1 MTRAV
6 IAGYA
11 RTPFHFANK
20 GKLVGVRP
28 DDLAAIAIKGLVE
41 RTGVDP
47 KTLEDVVLGT
57 AYPEAEQ
64 GSNIARLA
72 ALLAGLPIEL
82 GGITMNR
89 FCGSSMS
96 AIHYAV
102 GQIAIGAGEA
112 FIAGGIESMTRV
124 PQGGFN
130 HSPNP
135 RFPNAKLGGKAQN
148 DPGILLDAYISM
160 GETAENVARQF
171 NISRAD
177 QEKLAYVSQMKAA
190 EAQREGRLRDEIVP
204 VKTADGIVDQDGT
217 LRPGTTLE
225 GLAGLKPAFRA
236 DGSVTA
242 GTSSPLT
249 DGAAMTLI
257 TSEEYAKRHGLDI
270 LGRIRSVAIAG
281 VPPEIMGMGPV
292 PASQKALAR
301 AGLTIKDIDVVE
313 INEAFGSQA
322 VASIRELAIPMEKIN
337 IDGGGIS
344 IGHPL
349 GATGARITAKA
360 AQIMKR
366 EGKRFALAT
375 QCIGGGQ
382 GIATVIEAV

>member
-1 MTRAV
+1 
-6 IAGYA
+6 
-11 RTPFHFANK
+11 
-20 GKLVGVRP
+20 
-28 DDLAAIAIKGLVE
+28 
-41 RTGVDP
+41 
-47 KTLEDVVLGT
+47 
-57 AYPEAEQ
+57 
-64 GSNIARLA
+64 
-72 ALLAGLPIEL
+72 
-82 GGITMNR
+82 
-89 FCGSSMS
+89 MS

-112 FIAGGIESMTRV
+112 FIAGGVESMTRV

-135 RFPNAKLGGKAQN
+135 RFKGKAQH
-148 DPGILLDAYISM
+148 DPDIFLDAYISM
-160 GETAENVARQF
+160 GETAENVARKF
-171 NISRAD
+171 NVSRAD
-177 QEKLAYVSQMKAA
+177 QEKLAWVSQMKAA

-204 VKTADGIVDQDGT
+204 VRIGDGKTAEGIVDQDGT

-225 GLAGLKPAFRA
+225 GLAALKPAFRP

-257 TSEEYAKRHGLDI
+257 TSEDYAKRHGLEV

-301 AGLTIKDIDVVE
+301 AGLSIRDIDVVE

-322 VASIRELAIPMEKIN
+322 VASIRELAIPMEKVN

-366 EGKRFALAT
+366 EGKRYALAT

>member
-1 MTRAV
+1 MTSDTRAV

-11 RTPFHFANK
+11 RTSFHFAKK
-20 GKLVGVRP
+20 GALAGVRP
-28 DDLAAIAIKGLVE
+28 DDLAAIAIRAV
-41 RTGVDP
+41 VDRAGIDP
-47 KTLEDVVLGT
+47 ATLEDVVLGC

-72 ALLAGLPIEL
+72 SLLAGLPIEL

-96 AIHYAV
+96 AIHYAA
-102 GQIAIGAGEA
+102 GQIALGAGHA
-112 FIAGGIESMTRV
+112 FIAGGVESMTRV

-130 HSPNP
+130 HSPNS
-135 RFPNAKLGGKAQN
+135 RFKGRAQN
-148 DPGILLDAYISM
+148 EPDVMLDAYISM
-160 GETAENVARQF
+160 GETAENVARQYGV
-171 NISRAD
+171 SRAD
-177 QEKLAYVSQMKAA
+177 QERLAYESQMKAA
-190 EAQREGRLRDEIVP
+190 AARAAGRLTDEIVAVP
-204 VKTADGIVDQDGT
+204 TAAGLISEDGC
-217 LRPGTTLE
+217 LRTQTTLE
-225 GLAGLKPAFRA
+225 GLAGLKPAFRE

-242 GTSSPLT
+242 GTASPLT
-249 DGAAMTLI
+249 DGASATLV
-257 TSEEYAKRHGLDI
+257 TSEAYARTNGLAV

-292 PASQKALAR
+292 PATRKALER
-301 AGLTIKDIDVVE
+301 AGLTIAEIDVVE

-322 VASIRELAIPMEKIN
+322 VACIRELGIPMDKVN

-366 EGKRFALAT
+366 DGKRFALAT

-382 GIATVIEAV
+382 GVATVIEAA

>member
-41 RTGVDP
+41 RTGIDP
-47 KTLEDVVLGT
+47 ATLEDVVLGT

-112 FIAGGIESMTRV
+112 FIAGGVESMTRV

-135 RFPNAKLGGKAQN
+135 RFKGKAQN
-148 DPGILLDAYISM
+148 NPDVMLDAYISM
-160 GETAENVARQF
+160 GETAENVAKQF
-171 NISRAD
+171 NVSRAD

-190 EAQREGRLRDEIVP
+190 EAQREARLRDEIVP
-204 VKTADGIVDQDGT
+204 VKTPDGIVDQDGT
-217 LRPGTTLE
+217 LRPQTTLE

-257 TSEEYAKRHGLDI
+257 TSEGYAKRHGLDI

-292 PASQKALAR
+292 PASRKALER
-301 AGLTIKDIDVVE
+301 AGLTIRDIDVVE

-322 VASIRELAIPMEKIN
+322 VASIRQLDIPMEKVN

-366 EGKRFALAT
+366 EGRRYALAT

-382 GIATVIEAV
+382 GIATVVEAV

>member
-6 IAGYA
+6 IVGFT

-20 GKLVGVRP
+20 GKLAGVRP

-41 RTGVDP
+41 RAGIDP
-47 KTLEDVVLGT
+47 MSLEDVVLGV

-72 ALLAGLPIEL
+72 SFLAGLPIEL

-96 AIHYAV
+96 AIHYAA

-112 FIAGGIESMTRV
+112 FIAGGVESMTRV

-135 RFPNAKLGGKAQN
+135 RFKGKGEN
-148 DPGILLDAYISM
+148 KPDIMLEAYISM
-160 GETAENVARQF
+160 GETAENVAKQF
-171 NISRAD
+171 NVSRAD
-177 QEKLAYVSQMKAA
+177 QEKLAYASQMKAA
-190 EAQREGRLRDEIVP
+190 EAQREGRLKDEIVP
-204 VKTADGIVDQDGT
+204 VRTADGVVDADGT

-225 GLAGLKPAFRA
+225 GLAALKPAFRP
-236 DGSVTA
+236 DGVVTA

-249 DGAAMTLI
+249 DGASATLI
-257 TSEEYAKRHGLDI
+257 TSEAYAKANGLDV

-292 PASQKALAR
+292 PASRKALER

-322 VASIRELAIPMEKIN
+322 VASIRELEIPMDKVN
-337 IDGGGIS
+337 IDGGGIA

-366 EGKRFALAT
+366 QGKRLALAT

>member
-1 MTRAV
+1 MRNPDTTAV

-11 RTPFHFANK
+11 RTPFHFARK
-20 GKLVGVRP
+20 GALTGVRP
-28 DDLAAIAIKGLVE
+28 DDLAAIAIRAV
-41 RTGVDP
+41 VDRSGIDP
-47 KTLEDVVLGT
+47 ATLEDVVLGT

-72 ALLAGLPIEL
+72 SLLAGLPIEL

-96 AIHYAV
+96 AIHYAA
-102 GQIAIGAGEA
+102 GQIAIGAGNA
-112 FIAGGIESMTRV
+112 FIAGGVESMTRV

-135 RFPNAKLGGKAQN
+135 RFKGKGEHN
-148 DPGILLDAYISM
+148 PDVMLDAYISM

-171 NISRAD
+171 GVSRAD
-177 QEKLAYVSQMKAA
+177 QEQLAYASQMKAA
-190 EAQREGRLRDEIVP
+190 AAQRAGRLKDEIVAVP
-204 VKTADGIVDQDGT
+204 TENGLVIEDGT
-217 LRPGTTLE
+217 LRPQTTLE
-225 GLAGLKPAFRA
+225 GLAALKPAFRE

-249 DGAAMTLI
+249 DGASATLI
-257 TSEEYAKRHGLDI
+257 TSEAYAKAHGLDI

-292 PASQKALAR
+292 PASRKALQR
-301 AGLTIKDIDVVE
+301 AGLSIADIDVVE

-322 VASIRELAIPMEKIN
+322 VASIRQLEIPIEKVN

-366 EGKRFALAT
+366 EGKQFALAT

>member
-6 IAGYA
+6 IAGFT

-28 DDLAAIAIKGLVE
+28 DDLAAIAIKALVE
-41 RTGVDP
+41 RAGIDP
-47 KTLEDVVLGT
+47 KSLEDVVLGT
-57 AYPEAEQ
+57 AYPEAQQ

-72 ALLAGLPIEL
+72 SLLAGLPIEL

-96 AIHYAV
+96 AIHYAA

-112 FIAGGIESMTRV
+112 FIAGGVESMTRV

-135 RFPNAKLGGKAQN
+135 RFKGKAES
-148 DPGILLDAYISM
+148 DPDVMFDAYISM
-160 GETAENVARQF
+160 GETAENVARQYG
-171 NISRAD
+171 ISRAD
-177 QEKLAYVSQMKAA
+177 QEKHAYVSQMKAA
-190 EAQREGRLRDEIVP
+190 EAQRTGRFKDEIVA
-204 VKTADGIVDQDGT
+204 VKTPDGIVDTDGT
-217 LRPGTTLE
+217 LRPQTTLE
-225 GLAGLKPAFRA
+225 GLAGLKPAFHA

-242 GTSSPLT
+242 GTASPLT
-249 DGAAMTLI
+249 DGASATLI
-257 TSEEYAKRHGLDI
+257 TSEAYARTSGLDI

-292 PASQKALAR
+292 PASLKALAR

-322 VASIRELAIPMEKIN
+322 VASIRELGIPMEKVN
-337 IDGGGIS
+337 IDGGGIA

-382 GIATVIEAV
+382 GIATVIEAI

>member
-1 MTRAV
+1 MTRTV
-6 IAGYA
+6 IAGFA

-20 GKLVGVRP
+20 GKLAGVRP
-28 DDLAAIAIKGLVE
+28 DDLAAVAIQGLVE
-41 RTGVDP
+41 RMGVDP
-47 KTLEDVVLGT
+47 KSLEDVVLGC

-72 ALLAGLPIEL
+72 GFLAGLPIEL

-96 AIHYAV
+96 AIHYAA

-135 RFPNAKLGGKAQN
+135 RFKGKGEKN
-148 DPGILLDAYISM
+148 PDVMLEAYISM
-160 GETAENVARQF
+160 GETAENVARRF
-171 NISRAD
+171 NIARAD
-177 QEKLAYVSQMKAA
+177 QEKLAWASQMKAA
-190 EAQREGRLRDEIVP
+190 EAQREGRLKDEIVP
-204 VKTADGIVDQDGT
+204 VKTADGWIDADGT
-217 LRPGTTLE
+217 LRPNTTLE
-225 GLAGLKPAFRA
+225 ALAALKPAFRP
-236 DGSVTA
+236 DGVVTA

-249 DGAAMTLI
+249 DGAAMTLV
-257 TSEEYAKRHGLDI
+257 TSEAYARTNGLDV
-270 LGRIRSVAIAG
+270 LGRIRSVAVAG

-292 PASQKALAR
+292 PATRKALER
-301 AGLTIKDIDVVE
+301 AGITIRDIDVVE
-313 INEAFGSQA
+313 INEAFSSQA
-322 VASIRELAIPMEKIN
+322 VACIRELGIAMEKVN

-366 EGKRFALAT
+366 QGKRLALAT

>member
-1 MTRAV
+1 MTNAV

-11 RTPFHFANK
+11 RTPFHFAKK
-20 GKLVGVRP
+20 GGLIGVRP
-28 DDLAAIAIKGLVE
+28 DDLAATAIKGLVE
-41 RTGVDP
+41 RTGIDP
-47 KTLEDVVLGT
+47 KTLEDVVLGC

-72 ALLAGLPIEL
+72 LLLAGLPIEI

-102 GQIAIGAGEA
+102 GQIAIGAGDA
-112 FIAGGIESMTRV
+112 FIAGGVESMTRV

-135 RFPNAKLGGKAQN
+135 RFKGPKE
-148 DPGILLDAYISM
+148 DHPDVMMEAYISM
-160 GETAENVARQF
+160 GETAENVAKQF
-171 NISRAD
+171 NVSRAD
-177 QEKLAYVSQMKAA
+177 QEKLAWASQAKAA
-190 EAQREGRLRDEIVP
+190 EAQRTGKLEDEIVR
-204 VKTADGIVDQDGT
+204 VKTPDGWVEADGTI
-217 LRPGTTLE
+217 RAATTLE
-225 GLAGLKPAFRA
+225 GLAALKPAFRP

-249 DGAAMTLI
+249 DGASATLI
-257 TSEEYAKRHGLDI
+257 TSDAYAKAHGLDV
-270 LGRIRSVAIAG
+270 LGRIRAVAVAG

-292 PASQKALAR
+292 PATRKALAR
-301 AGLTIKDIDVVE
+301 AGLTVADIDVFE

-322 VASIRELAIPMEKIN
+322 VACIRELGIPMEKVN

-349 GATGARITAKA
+349 GATGARITGKA
-360 AQIMKR
+360 ASIMKR
-366 EGKRFALAT
+366 EGKRLAVST

>member
-1 MTRAV
+1 M
-6 IAGYA
+6 
-11 RTPFHFANK
+11 
-20 GKLVGVRP
+20 
-28 DDLAAIAIKGLVE
+28 
-41 RTGVDP
+41 
-47 KTLEDVVLGT
+47 
-57 AYPEAEQ
+57 
-64 GSNIARLA
+64 
-72 ALLAGLPIEL
+72 
-82 GGITMNR
+82 
-89 FCGSSMS
+89 
-96 AIHYAV
+96 
-102 GQIAIGAGEA
+102 
-112 FIAGGIESMTRV
+112 
-124 PQGGFN
+124 
-130 HSPNP
+130 
-135 RFPNAKLGGKAQN
+135 
-148 DPGILLDAYISM
+148 LDAYISM
-160 GETAENVARQF
+160 GETAENVARQY

-217 LRPGTTLE
+217 LRPRDNARRSRRPQARLPRRWLGH
-225 GLAGLKPAFRA
+225 GRHVVAA
-236 DGSVTA
+236 DRRRGDDADHVEA
-242 GTSSPLT
+242 
-249 DGAAMTLI
+249 
-257 TSEEYAKRHGLDI
+257 YAKRHGLDV

-322 VASIRELAIPMEKIN
+322 VASIRELGIPMEKVN
-337 IDGGGIS
+337 IDGGGIA

-366 EGKRFALAT
+366 EGKRYALAT

>member
-1 MTRAV
+1 M
-6 IAGYA
+6 
-11 RTPFHFANK
+11 
-20 GKLVGVRP
+20 
-28 DDLAAIAIKGLVE
+28 
-41 RTGVDP
+41 
-47 KTLEDVVLGT
+47 
-57 AYPEAEQ
+57 
-64 GSNIARLA
+64 
-72 ALLAGLPIEL
+72 
-82 GGITMNR
+82 
-89 FCGSSMS
+89 
-96 AIHYAV
+96 
-102 GQIAIGAGEA
+102 
-112 FIAGGIESMTRV
+112 
-124 PQGGFN
+124 
-130 HSPNP
+130 
-135 RFPNAKLGGKAQN
+135 
-148 DPGILLDAYISM
+148 LDAYISM
-160 GETAENVARQF
+160 GETAENVAKQF
-171 NISRAD
+171 GVSRAD
-177 QEKLAYVSQMKAA
+177 QEKLAWASQMKAA

-204 VKTADGIVDQDGT
+204 VKTADEIVDQDGA
-217 LRPGTTLE
+217 LRPSTTLE

-236 DGSVTA
+236 DGVVTA

-257 TSEEYAKRHGLDI
+257 TSEAYAKRHGLDI

-292 PASQKALAR
+292 PASRKALER
-301 AGLTIKDIDVVE
+301 AGLTMRDIDVVE

-322 VASIRELAIPMEKIN
+322 VASIRQLEIPMEKVN

-382 GIATVIEAV
+382 GIATVVEAV

>member
-20 GKLVGVRP
+20 GKLAGVRP
-28 DDLAAIAIKGLVE
+28 DDLAAIAIKGLVQ
-41 RTGVDP
+41 RTGIDP
-47 KTLEDVVLGT
+47 KTLEDVVLGC

-72 ALLAGLPIEL
+72 SFLAGLPIEL

-96 AIHYAV
+96 AIHYAA
-102 GQIAIGAGEA
+102 GQIAIGAGDA
-112 FIAGGIESMTRV
+112 FIAGGVESMTRV

-135 RFPNAKLGGKAQN
+135 RFASKGATNP
-148 DPGILLDAYISM
+148 DVMLDAYISM
-160 GETAENVARQF
+160 GETAENVAKQY
-171 NISRAD
+171 NVSRAE
-177 QEKLAYVSQMKAA
+177 QEKLAYLSQMKAA
-190 EAQREGRLRDEIVP
+190 EAQSAGRLKAEIVP
-204 VKTADGIVDQDGT
+204 VTTADGIVDADGT
-217 LRPGTTLE
+217 LRPATTLE
-225 GLAGLKPAFRA
+225 GLAGLKPAFRP
-236 DGSVTA
+236 DGVVTA
-242 GTSSPLT
+242 GTASPLT

-257 TSEEYAKRHGLDI
+257 TSEEYAKRHGLEI
-270 LGRIRSVAIAG
+270 LGIIRSVAVAG

-301 AGLTIKDIDVVE
+301 AGLTIRDIDVVE

-322 VASIRELAIPMEKIN
+322 VASIRELGIPMERVN

-349 GATGARITAKA
+349 GATGARITGKA

-366 EGKRFALAT
+366 EGGKFALST

-382 GIATVIEAV
+382 GIATVIEAI

>member
-20 GKLVGVRP
+20 GKLAGVRS
-28 DDLAAIAIKGLVE
+28 DDLAAIAIRGLVE
-41 RTGVDP
+41 RTGIDP
-47 KTLEDVVLGT
+47 KTLEDVVLGC

-72 ALLAGLPIEL
+72 SFLAGLPIEL

-96 AIHYAV
+96 AIHYAA
-102 GQIAIGAGEA
+102 GQIAIGAGDA
-112 FIAGGIESMTRV
+112 FIAGGVESMTRV

-135 RFPNAKLGGKAQN
+135 RFASKGAAHP
-148 DPGILLDAYISM
+148 DVMLDAYISM
-160 GETAENVARQF
+160 GETAENVAKQY
-171 NISRAD
+171 NVSRAE
-177 QEKLAYVSQMKAA
+177 QEKLAYLSQMKAA
-190 EAQREGRLRDEIVP
+190 EAQSAGRLKAEIVP
-204 VKTADGIVDQDGT
+204 VTTADGVVDADGT
-217 LRPGTTLE
+217 LRPATTLE
-225 GLAGLKPAFRA
+225 GLAGLKPAFRP
-236 DGSVTA
+236 DGVVTA
-242 GTSSPLT
+242 GTASPLT

-257 TSEEYAKRHGLDI
+257 TSEAYAKRHGLEI
-270 LGRIRSVAIAG
+270 LGIIRSVAVAG

-301 AGLTIKDIDVVE
+301 AGLTIRDIDVVE

-322 VASIRELAIPMEKIN
+322 VASIRELGIPMERVN

-349 GATGARITAKA
+349 GATGARITGKA

-366 EGKRFALAT
+366 EGGKFALST

-382 GIATVIEAV
+382 GIATVIEAI